1 MDLKTRLIFLLTP
14 LARSQKPN
22 THLSV
27 GGVAEWL
34 NAPVLKLYKN
44 LFMHIHMIF
53 LVIGSVA
60 YYSIQQACCQNAAD
74 FMVLF
79 ER

>member
-14 LARSQKPN
+14 LATSQKPN

-44 LFMHIHMIF
+44 LFMHIHLLF
-53 LVIGSVA
+53 LVMGVMVIIVF
-60 YYSIQQACCQNAAD
+60 QQVCCQNAAD

-79 ER
+79 